1 MRALDSWDVEWDRMG
16 HTESE
21 LRREIA
27 ELRTRIV
34 SYVNQI
40 DDLTMELRAAQAD
53 AMSAQDEVRRLREK
67 AKARRDG

>member
-1 MRALDSWDVEWDRMG
+1 MG

-21 LRREIA
+21 LRKEIA
-27 ELRTRIV
+27 ELRTRIIG
-34 SYVNQI
+34 YVNQI

-67 AKARRDG
+67 LKALRDG

>member
-1 MRALDSWDVEWDRMG
+1 MG

-21 LRREIA
+21 LRKEIA
-27 ELRTRIV
+27 ELRTRII

-53 AMSAQDEVRRLREK
+53 AISAQDEVRRLREK
-67 AKARRDG
+67 LKALRDG

>member
-1 MRALDSWDVEWDRMG
+1 MRALDSWDQEWDRMG

-53 AMSAQDEVRRLREK
+53 AMSAQDEVKRLREK
-67 AKARRDG
+67 LKARRDG